1 MKEKFVEF
9 IKNNMSLVIGGL
21 LGFLIALLFI
31 ILGFFRALFLIL
43 LTGIGALIGG
53 VPAVRRKIVEWV
65 DIIYEVWSTTR
76 KSFPNAAKT
85 GFTRYLETAPSA
97 FPAKSAFPA
106 RKAPRSP
113 ASAGRASASHS
124 SPIS

>member
-1 MKEKFVEF
+1 MSMKEKFIEF

-43 LTGIGALIGG
+43 LTAIGALIGG

-65 DIIYEVWSTTR
+65 DIIYE
-76 KSFPNAAKT
+76 KI
-85 GFTRYLETAPSA
+85 
-97 FPAKSAFPA
+97 
-106 RKAPRSP
+106 
-113 ASAGRASASHS
+113 S
-124 SPIS
+124 SRF